1 MDFERPVQAVIP
13 GAQGKILAVL
23 VETSAELNLRTVA
36 RLSEVSVAQASRVL
50 PSLVH
55 LGLVRRREA
64 PPSSLFR
71 FAPDHVAA
79 PAIRLLAGARERMI
93 DELGK
98 TAAALDPAPVSVI
111 LFGSFARGDSN
122 AFSDID
128 LIVVRPDPFDE
139 DDEDWRYAL
148 DNWRSKAERL
158 TGNLVEVL
166 EIAEHEVGELLR
178 RRAALWHDV
187 IRDGVCV
194 FGATIEQIR
203 GTAVKSS

>member
-1 MDFERPVQAVIP
+1 
-13 GAQGKILAVL
+13 
-23 VETSAELNLRTVA
+23 
-36 RLSEVSVAQASRVL
+36 
-50 PSLVH
+50 
-55 LGLVRRREA
+55 
-64 PPSSLFR
+64 
-71 FAPDHVAA
+71 
-79 PAIRLLAGARERMI
+79 MI

-111 LFGSFARGDSN
+111 LFGSLARGDSS

-148 DNWRSKAERL
+148 DNWRIKAERL

-166 EIAEHEVGELLR
+166 EIAEHEVGALLR
-178 RRAALWHDV
+178 RRAALWQDV

-203 GTAVKSS
+203 RTAVKSS